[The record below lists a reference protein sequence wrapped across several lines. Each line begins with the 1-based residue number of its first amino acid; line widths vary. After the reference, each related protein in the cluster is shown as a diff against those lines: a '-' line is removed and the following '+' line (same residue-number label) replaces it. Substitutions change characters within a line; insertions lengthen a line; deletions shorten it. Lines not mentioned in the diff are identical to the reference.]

1 MALAEAKS
9 LYRRAIRACRALPVR
24 HIDAKLELN
33 VKIAAHY
40 LIRRE
45 RDGPSEELL
54 QQAREGVRALEA
66 LHQQPRDVIQLML
79 RKNVTDIWKQPGDS
93 QPAGTRA

>member
-1 MALAEAKS
+1 MLLAMALAEAKS

-54 QQAREGVRALEA
+54 QQGKGRWPPVSWRGGARPRAVA
-66 LHQQPRDVIQLML
+66 PRLQ
-79 RKNVTDIWKQPGDS
+79 R
-93 QPAGTRA
+93 RAVDRAR

>member
-45 RDGPSEELL
+45 RQGPSEELL
-54 QQAREGVRALEA
+54 QQGE
-66 LHQQPRDVIQLML
+66 
-79 RKNVTDIWKQPGDS
+79 RK
-93 QPAGTRA
+93 